1 MAENEREFFET
12 LVDTVDK
19 EVKEK
24 GPQNPISESP
34 LQSQSSDEQTP
45 NDKVAQPDFRQT
57 KRRSDGRRGK
67 AAASKSRQTSEEML
81 RTFAKATVQ
90 KTVRFQ
96 PKLIADL
103 EAWQRKQ
110 ERMGDIPASFQRI
123 QNEALRL
130 WLEKNAR

>member
-1 MAENEREFFET
+1 MAENEREFFEN
-12 LVDTVDK
+12 LVDTVDS
-19 EVKEK
+19 EVNEK
-24 GPQNPISESP
+24 NSQKPRRESTPQSTSG
-34 LQSQSSDEQTP
+34 DEQSP

-57 KRRSDGRRGK
+57 KKRIGGK
-67 AAASKSRQTSEEML
+67 REMATASTPRQTSEEML

-110 ERMGDIPASFQRI
+110 ETMGEIPASFQRI

-130 WLEKNAR
+130 WLEKHSR